1 MHCRRFTLGLP
12 ADAGNSSVGSETRH
26 ARVSLGA
33 PAASRSGLLDRTL
46 EFVHLG
52 KGRSIV
58 FQGDEAPKARFIPAW
73 GNAPGDEK
81 KRGKGLKARPMEAV
95 MPQSLLGA
103 IRRTIPTGLI
113 YGAGLQPSVIF
124 VNLPP
129 GALP

>member
-1 MHCRRFTLGLP
+1 VQQPVKPKIFVSTPGIMHIRIMGLSRRIS
-12 ADAGNSSVGSETRH
+12 AE
-26 ARVSLGA
+26 GA
-33 PAASRSGLLDRTL
+33 TYISR
-46 EFVHLG
+46 
-52 KGRSIV
+52 
-58 FQGDEAPKARFIPAW
+58 